1 MIYRFQKRIAIQL
14 VSIVFTGDKNAFSLA
29 LLSTKFPSLY
39 ILQVPLPEFL
49 YLPTKFFVSIC
60 TIILLVINLPTG
72 S

>member
-29 LLSTKFPSLY
+29 LLSTMFPSLY

-49 YLPTKFFVSIC
+49 YLPTELFVSIC